1 MVYQLDK
8 DIKFPDPSLADP
20 DGLLA
25 IGGDL
30 TEQRL
35 ILAYQSG
42 IFPWYDEDSPIL
54 WYAPIERFVIYPE
67 KLKVSKS
74 LKQILKSNKFS
85 VTADRCFSEVIQHC
99 AQAPRK
105 DQNGTWIIPEMQTA
119 YCRLHES
126 GYAHS
131 IEVWQE
137 EELVGGLYG
146 VKVGKVFCGESM
158 FTKVSNAS
166 KIALYYLAME
176 YDLEMIDCQ
185 IESEHLK
192 KMGGEIIDQKHYL
205 KYINRYQIK
214 PNDFQRAL

>member
-1 MVYQLDK
+1 MVYLLDN
-8 DIKFPDPSLADP
+8 DIKFPDTSLADP

-30 TEQRL
+30 TQQRL
-35 ILAYQSG
+35 ILSYQSG

-74 LKQILKSNKFS
+74 LKQILKSSKFS
-85 VTADRCFSEVIQHC
+85 VTTDRCFSEVIQNC

-105 DQNGTWIIPEMQTA
+105 DQNGTWIIPEMQAA

-131 IEVWQE
+131 IEVWE
-137 EELVGGLYG
+137 KEKLVGGLYG
-146 VKVGKVFCGESM
+146 VQVGKVFCGESM
-158 FTKVSNAS
+158 FAKASNAS
-166 KIALYYLAME
+166 KVALYYLAME
-176 YDLEMIDCQ
+176 YGLEMIDCQ

-192 KMGGEIIDQKHYL
+192 KMGGEVINQKQYL
-205 KYINRYQIK
+205 KHLNRNQIK